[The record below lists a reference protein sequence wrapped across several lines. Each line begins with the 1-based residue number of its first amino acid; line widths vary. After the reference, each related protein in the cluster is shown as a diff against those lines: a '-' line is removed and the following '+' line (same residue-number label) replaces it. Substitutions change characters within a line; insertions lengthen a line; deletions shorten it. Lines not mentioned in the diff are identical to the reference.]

1 MAGGVK
7 ELGLTFV
14 AFVLAA
20 ALVLPAAYG
29 QSSSSSSSSS
39 FSVTTNK
46 SVYDSSDRVIVAGTV
61 DPDGDNNNNSN
72 SDKAIKFVAVKVTK
86 DDAVCGQ
93 QFVRVERDGSF
104 ISRPMRVSCGPG
116 DYNVTATY
124 AGQSAAAGFRIAG
137 KEPEQS
143 NSELAQIRDSVA
155 QAGDKANARIKEL
168 VQADV
173 PIPAQAADKYQMGV
187 YEASLATQSA
197 EYGDADGAHKH
208 ADAALGYFAETM
220 DLLSPENIRA
230 LSQHLSAAS
239 EDEERRLA
247 AANDQYGR
255 LEDLYRTL
263 AGLAEKNGVSDPVFG
278 DIQALLVEGKRLLGI
293 NDIASAEPT
302 LAITESMLD
311 KAQAKLVEQAND
323 GRSNSDGN
331 NSANA
336 AGNNNNSNSTTTVAT
351 TTTTAATSP
360 DAGNLMASADRL
372 EKRAEKQLAE
382 SGGNAQAEGQ
392 IRGVMNLISA
402 ARTAIGDG
410 DYSSARESLSTA
422 SKTLIEA
429 DRLVHAAS

>member
-1 MAGGVK
+1 
-7 ELGLTFV
+7 
-14 AFVLAA
+14 
-20 ALVLPAAYG
+20 
-29 QSSSSSSSSS
+29 
-39 FSVTTNK
+39 
-46 SVYDSSDRVIVAGTV
+46 
-61 DPDGDNNNNSN
+61 
-72 SDKAIKFVAVKVTK
+72 
-86 DDAVCGQ
+86 
-93 QFVRVERDGSF
+93 
-104 ISRPMRVSCGPG
+104 
-116 DYNVTATY
+116 
-124 AGQSAAAGFRIAG
+124 
-137 KEPEQS
+137 
-143 NSELAQIRDSVA
+143 
-155 QAGDKANARIKEL
+155 
-168 VQADV
+168 
-173 PIPAQAADKYQMGV
+173 
-187 YEASLATQSA
+187 
-197 EYGDADGAHKH
+197 
-208 ADAALGYFAETM
+208 M

-392 IRGVMNLISA
+392 IRGAMNLISA

>member
-61 DPDGDNNNNSN
+61 DPDGDNNNSN

-230 LSQHLSAAS
+230 LSQQPSAAS

-392 IRGVMNLISA
+392 IRGAMNLISA

>member
-1 MAGGVK
+1 
-7 ELGLTFV
+7 
-14 AFVLAA
+14 
-20 ALVLPAAYG
+20 
-29 QSSSSSSSSS
+29 
-39 FSVTTNK
+39 
-46 SVYDSSDRVIVAGTV
+46 
-61 DPDGDNNNNSN
+61 
-72 SDKAIKFVAVKVTK
+72 
-86 DDAVCGQ
+86 
-93 QFVRVERDGSF
+93 
-104 ISRPMRVSCGPG
+104 
-116 DYNVTATY
+116 
-124 AGQSAAAGFRIAG
+124 
-137 KEPEQS
+137 
-143 NSELAQIRDSVA
+143 LAQIRDSVA

>member
-61 DPDGDNNNNSN
+61 DPDGDNNNSN

>member
-1 MAGGVK
+1 MAGSVK

-61 DPDGDNNNNSN
+61 DPDGDNNNSN

-392 IRGVMNLISA
+392 IRGAMNLISA

>member
-61 DPDGDNNNNSN
+61 DPDGDNNNSN

-104 ISRPMRVSCGPG
+104 ISRPMKVSCGPG

-392 IRGVMNLISA
+392 IRGAMNLISA